1 MTTTHGQLFDP
12 SEVFDDDYLHFYAR
26 FLGDENSDA
35 EAGLISSLG
44 PVSAGDRVLDLGCG
58 HGRIA
63 NRLALRG
70 ATVTGLDLSS
80 HFLDLARREAAERET
95 AVEYVLG
102 EMTDLPWSNEFDL
115 VVSWFTSF
123 GYLDD
128 AGNRTVLTEIHRS
141 LRPGGHLLLEMNHG
155 PSWWGRILPPSI
167 VRRGDDLMVD
177 QDRYDP
183 LTGRWHT
190 RRTIVRDGRVRT
202 VNFETRMFT
211 FVELRDWLLRA
222 GFQRVEGFGRD
233 GTPLTLASRRMVVRA
248 TR

>member
-1 MTTTHGQLFDP
+1 MTTRHSQLFDP
-12 SEVFDDDYLHFYAR
+12 SEVFDDDYLYFYAKH
-26 FLGDENSDA
+26 LGDERSD
-35 EAGLISSLG
+35 EDAGLISSLG
-44 PVSAGDRVLDLGCG
+44 PVSAGDRVLDLACG

-70 ATVTGLDLSS
+70 ASVTGLDFSS
-80 HFLDLARREAAERET
+80 HFLELARREASERDT

-102 EMTDLPWSNEFDL
+102 DMTDLPWSNEFDL

-128 AGNRTVLTEIHRS
+128 AGNRSVLTEIHRS
-141 LRPGGHLLLEMNHG
+141 LRPGGRVLLELNHA
-155 PSWWGRILPPSI
+155 PSWWGRILPSSI

-177 QDRYDP
+177 QVTYDP
-183 LTGRWHT
+183 VTGRWHN

-211 FVELRDWLLRA
+211 FVELRDWLLGA
-222 GFQRVEGFGRD
+222 GFRRVDGFGRD
-233 GTPLTLASRRMVVRA
+233 GTPLTLASRRMIVRA